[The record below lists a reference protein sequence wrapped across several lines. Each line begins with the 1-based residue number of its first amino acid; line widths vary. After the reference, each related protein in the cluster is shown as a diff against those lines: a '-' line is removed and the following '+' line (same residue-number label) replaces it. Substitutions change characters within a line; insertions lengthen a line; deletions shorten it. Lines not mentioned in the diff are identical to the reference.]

1 MAMRVALLE
10 DDPIQRDTLVA
21 WLSEA
26 GHSVAVWPRVHDFQ
40 AGLRR
45 DSFDL
50 LFLDWMLPDGDGL
63 QVLRWL
69 RSERQDAVPVI
80 FITQRDAEEDVATA
94 LDAGADDYMVKP
106 PRRVELLSRLAA
118 VARRSQAATLDT
130 AAFEVPPYR
139 FEPVRSRVLLHGK
152 PVADLTEKELQLALF
167 LFRNTGRLLSRGHL
181 LEAVW
186 GMRSEVSTRTL
197 DTHVSRIRRKLA
209 LHPDNGFHLV
219 PIYSYGYR
227 LERVDSQNS

>member
-1 MAMRVALLE
+1 MRIALLE
-10 DDPIQRDTLVA
+10 DDPIQRDALGA
-21 WLSEA
+21 WLSEV
-26 GHSVAVWPRVHDFQ
+26 GHSIMAWQRVHDFQ
-40 AGLRR
+40 VGLRR
-45 DSFDL
+45 NSFDL
-50 LFLDWMLPDGDGL
+50 VLLDWMLPDGDGL

-94 LDAGADDYMVKP
+94 LDAGADDYLVKP
-106 PRRVELLSRLAA
+106 LRRLELLARMAA
-118 VARRSQAATLDT
+118 VARRSHARTLDT

-139 FEPVRSRVLLHGK
+139 FEPERSRVLLHGK
-152 PVADLTEKELQLALF
+152 PLADLTEKELQLALF

-186 GMRSEVSTRTL
+186 GMKSEVPTRTL

-209 LHPDNGFHLV
+209 LHPGNGYHLV

-227 LERVDSQNS
+227 LERVEYQNS